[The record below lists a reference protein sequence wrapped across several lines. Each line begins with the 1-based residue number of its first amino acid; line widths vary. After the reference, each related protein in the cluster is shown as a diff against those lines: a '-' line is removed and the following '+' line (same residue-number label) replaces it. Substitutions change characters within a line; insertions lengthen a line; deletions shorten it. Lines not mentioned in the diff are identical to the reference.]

1 MAQDRLDALA
11 HVEDHRPRL
20 DPVDRAGDELALA
33 VGELVEDG
41 VALGLAEA
49 LEDDLLGGLGADAAE
64 ASPSS
69 CSISTSSPGRA
80 SGLCVARLVE
90 A

>member
-1 MAQDRLDALA
+1 VARTAFDALA

-20 DPVDRAGDELALA
+20 DAIDRAGDQLALA
-33 VGELVEDG
+33 VGELVENR

-69 CSISTSSPGRA
+69 SSVSTSSPGWR
-80 SGLCVARLVE
+80 RP
-90 A
+90 